1 MHAQITY
8 FRGPRSPQQVA
19 AAEFAGRERVLPAVQ
34 ALGRR
39 FRGYRLLGADGTE
52 VVVSIAD
59 SEEDLLEMEKAI
71 FATKLLPGEDPA
83 LLTGTDSVELFPVV
97 DVFDIES
104 GWTS

>member
-19 AAEFAGRERVLPAVQ
+19 AAEFAGHERVLPAVQ

-52 VVVSIAD
+52 IVISLAD
-59 SEEDLLEMEKAI
+59 REEDLLDMQKAI
-71 FATKLLPGEDPA
+71 FATTLLPGEDPA
-83 LLTGTDSVELFPVV
+83 LLTGPDSVELFPVV
-97 DVFDIES
+97 EVFDVEGGQS
-104 GWTS
+104 S